1 MEKIKKLDRNSV
13 MLAVCAVLGIIVVSV
28 TAVMVVRAYLTA
40 ITDNKI
46 NPFAPMT
53 YTNTEIEEPTSSW
66 PDTPQD
72 TSYDVY
78 INKSAK
84 VKNLPGA
91 DKKPVF
97 IRVAVTYSVY
107 DASGVNVTSDY
118 PVITTDHDNELVFTQ
133 GTNWTAKQSDG
144 YFYYNKIVLP
154 GGQTDEFFGSA
165 VKVDFGK
172 TLPDGY
178 KVEIDVIADTVQAVS
193 TDSSKWK
200 ELGGKFS
207 ATEVSLA
214 WGKTPTGDP
223 SGDLPA
229 VTATGDGLKIKWPAS
244 S

>member
-28 TAVMVVRAYLTA
+28 AGVLVVRAYLTA
-40 ITDNKI
+40 VTNNKI

-107 DASGVNVTSDY
+107 DNNGVNVTPEYPCTISFAKASDDWTDKTGGY
-118 PVITTDHDNELVFTQ
+118 YYYKYIIDPGETTTELFKQNNFTVS
-133 GTNWTAKQSDG
+133 GA
-144 YFYYNKIVLP
+144 NK
-154 GGQTDEFFGSA
+154 S
-165 VKVDFGK
+165 VKVDCTK
-172 TLPDGY
+172 TIPDGY
-178 KVEIDVIADTVQAVS
+178 RIEIDVIADTVQAVS
-193 TDSSKWK
+193 TDSSKWT
-200 ELGGKFS
+200 S
-207 ATEVSLA
+207 ADYETKDAKAA
-214 WGKTPTGDP
+214 WG
-223 SGDLPA
+223 SLPEG
-229 VTATGDGLKIKWPAS
+229 VTAAKKS